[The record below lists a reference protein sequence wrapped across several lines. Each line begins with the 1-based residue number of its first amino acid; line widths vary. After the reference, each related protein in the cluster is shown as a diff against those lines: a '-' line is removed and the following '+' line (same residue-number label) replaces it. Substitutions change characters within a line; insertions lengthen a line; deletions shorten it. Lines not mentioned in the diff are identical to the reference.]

1 MFDQSAFSSR
11 TPVRWRKHV
20 RCSLF
25 AMTLSAQAFAA
36 TLYVD
41 PVIGSDALNDCLTET
56 SPCETIAVAVSNAN
70 DGDEIV
76 LLTPGPYYEHDIV
89 VFSALTLTGMPG
101 TSIDAGGL
109 GRHFLM
115 ATDGEVKLSD
125 MQLING
131 DADTE
136 NGGAIDV
143 IDGSLELVRV
153 DVLDCAAERGGAV
166 SCEDDCSGLMLKQS
180 DFTDNSATYGGAV
193 STIADTTV
201 HKSNFLSNRSTALA
215 GAIYNDGLMHE
226 DPRLVIYD
234 SQFSE
239 NESGSG
245 GALYS
250 SYGDLSVYR
259 SSFYANMAL
268 MAAGALSLSGTDN
281 VLKIVNT
288 TFAENS
294 APYTGAITTG
304 SGTTARLFNVTF
316 NDNSST
322 MNMQDFF
329 MGGEAEVHN
338 SIITHQTLG
347 GGFFIPMCAAAT
359 GVVMTGENNL
369 MDKFCETPTSATFF
383 GGTLSVGSFG
393 ALDIHGASTLS
404 YKLLAGSNA
413 IDTGASSCPG
423 ADGNPLV
430 QDQRR
435 RARPAGAACDVGAF
449 ERQ

>member
-1 MFDQSAFSSR
+1 MS
-11 TPVRWRKHV
+11 
-20 RCSLF
+20 
-25 AMTLSAQAFAA
+25 LSAQAFAA

-41 PVIGSDALNDCLTET
+41 PIIGSDALNDCLTET
-56 SPCETIAVAVSNAN
+56 SPCETIAVAVSNAD

-76 LLTPGPYYEHDIV
+76 LATPGPYYEHDIV

-101 TSIDAGGL
+101 TLMDAGGL

-115 ATDGEVKLSD
+115 ATGGEVTLSD

-131 DADTE
+131 DADVE

-143 IDGSLELVRV
+143 IEGSLELVRV
-153 DVLDCAAERGGAV
+153 DVLDCTAERGGAV
-166 SCEDDCSGLMLKQS
+166 SCEDDCSGLTVKQS
-180 DFTDNSATYGGAV
+180 DFTNNSASYGGAL

-201 HKSNFLSNRSTALA
+201 HKSNFLANTSTALA
-215 GAIYNDGLMHE
+215 GAIYNDGLLHE
-226 DPRLVIYD
+226 DPELVIYD

-239 NESGSG
+239 NRSEGSG
-245 GALYS
+245 GAVYS
-250 SYGDLSVYR
+250 SYGDLSVFR
-259 SSFYANMAL
+259 SSFYKNEAGL
-268 MAAGALSLSGTDN
+268 AAGALNLSGTGN
-281 VLKIVNT
+281 VLKITNT
-288 TFAENS
+288 TFGENS
-294 APYTGAITTG
+294 APYTGVITTG

-329 MGGEAEVHN
+329 MGGEADVHN

-347 GGFFIPMCAAAT
+347 GGFFIPSCAAAT

-369 MDKFCETPTSATFF
+369 TDKFCETPTSATFF
-383 GGTLSVGSFG
+383 GGTLSPGSFG
-393 ALDIHGASTLS
+393 ALDLHGASTLS

-413 IDTGASSCPG
+413 IDMGASSCPG
-423 ADGNPLV
+423 ADGNALA